1 MTATGSRPTATDAK
15 DRLDGADLV
24 AMFTA
29 AAAALQRNIEPI
41 NALNV
46 FPVPDGDTGT
56 NMYLTMQSGIDD
68 LGGLTAP
75 TVSDVASAFYSG
87 TFMGARGNSGVILS
101 QFFKG
106 FSEGLDGKTDC
117 EGEDLARAC
126 DLAREHAYKSVA
138 DPVEGTMLTVIASV
152 AEATREAASDQGQ
165 DITDGLAGRERPRP

>member
-56 NMYLTMQSGIDD
+56 NMYLTMQSGIED
-68 LGGLTAP
+68 LGG
-75 TVSDVASAFYSG
+75 
-87 TFMGARGNSGVILS
+87 
-101 QFFKG
+101 
-106 FSEGLDGKTDC
+106 
-117 EGEDLARAC
+117 
-126 DLAREHAYKSVA
+126 
-138 DPVEGTMLTVIASV
+138 
-152 AEATREAASDQGQ
+152 
-165 DITDGLAGRERPRP
+165 